1 MSDAT
6 PPGDPRAELEAVGQA
21 GSATPR
27 APSGETE
34 TAALVTTDP
43 EPKAAAE
50 TGSKPSRPPF
60 YKRHKKKLIALAVLI
75 IVPTILHYY
84 VGCATRLTP
93 PGLPDL
99 AHVKAIVG
107 RDGITRADGSYK
119 RKRGKITEVRLVGTP
134 AMIGDAHAKLL
145 YDEMVESE
153 GVLYRLF
160 EKYVPIPPVRHLLV
174 DIGKWRFRNLD
185 QGIDKDRLVEFAAEA
200 RAFSPDPFEGYIP
213 TYQRFV
219 YLQSLYDISLSFEHS
234 PLLGCTSFV
243 AKGAA
248 TADRHTYLARNF
260 DFEVGSVYDEH
271 KVVFLV
277 AEEGKIPYAS
287 VSWPGFIGTVS
298 GMNAK
303 GVGVVIHGGRAR
315 DTREDGE
322 PVVHTT
328 RAILAEASTVDEAIA
343 LVESRKAMVSHILLV
358 SDANGD
364 AAVIERAPGEPLWVR
379 RIEGDK
385 LAVTNHFEGPFASDE
400 KNLSIRKNTS
410 TNSRRSRVDELL
422 EGATDLAPDGMAAI
436 LRDKKAVGGGDVP
449 LGNRGT
455 IDALIATHAVV
466 MDGTARVIWVS
477 EGPHLMGRFV
487 RFDLGKLLDP
497 SYEPSADEAIDALP
511 EDPLLGDGSYD
522 AWVKAGEKH
531 EGIAQ

>member
-1 MSDAT
+1 VSDAEPTAPKRPPEAAPTTST
-6 PPGDPRAELEAVGQA
+6 PPESALESAAPPGAPAE
-21 GSATPR
+21 
-27 APSGETE
+27 
-34 TAALVTTDP
+34 
-43 EPKAAAE
+43 EPKAK
-50 TGSKPSRPPF
+50 TKKPPF

-75 IVPTILHYY
+75 VVPTILHYY

-93 PGLPDL
+93 PSLPDL
-99 AHVKAIVG
+99 SSVTAVVG
-107 RDGITRADGSYK
+107 DDGITRADKSYK

-153 GVLYRLF
+153 GVLYRMF
-160 EKYVPIPPVRHLLV
+160 EKYVPIPPIRHLMV
-174 DIGKWRFRNLD
+174 DIGKWRFRHLD
-185 QGIDKDRLVEFAAEA
+185 QGIDKDRLIEFAAEA
-200 RAFSPDPFEGYIP
+200 RAFSPDPFAGYIP

-243 AKGAA
+243 AKGDA
-248 TADRHTYLARNF
+248 TADGHTYLARNF

-277 AEEGKIPYAS
+277 EEEGKIPYAS

-315 DTREDGE
+315 DTSEAGE

-328 RAILAEASTVDEAIA
+328 RAILAEASNVEEAIA
-343 LVESRKAMVSHILLV
+343 IVEARKAMVSHILLV

-364 AAVIERAPGEPLWVR
+364 AAVIERAPGEPVWIR

-385 LAVTNHFEGPFASDE
+385 LGVTNHFEGPFASDE

-410 TNSRRSRVDELL
+410 TISRRSRLDELL
-422 EGATDLAPDGMAAI
+422 ESAKGLAPEGMAAI
-436 LRDKKAVGGGDVP
+436 LRDKKAVGGGDTP

-466 MDGTARVIWVS
+466 MDGTARILWVS

-511 EDPLLGDGSYD
+511 EDPLLEDGSYD

>member
-1 MSDAT
+1 MSAA
-6 PPGDPRAELEAVGQA
+6 PPTEEPGSSAPTEIPSAPAAGDGAD
-21 GSATPR
+21 
-27 APSGETE
+27 
-34 TAALVTTDP
+34 ALVAADAP
-43 EPKAAAE
+43 RPAPAPKPKKA
-50 TGSKPSRPPF
+50 PF
-60 YKRHKKKLIALAVLI
+60 YRRHKKKLIALAVLI
-75 IVPTILHYY
+75 VVPTILHYY

-99 AHVKAIVG
+99 SSVKAVVG
-107 RDGITRADGSYK
+107 PDGVARAERSYK

-134 AMIGDAHAKLL
+134 AMIGDAQSKLL

-153 GVLYRLF
+153 GVLYRMF
-160 EKYVPIPPVRHLLV
+160 EKYVPIPPIRHLLV
-174 DIGKWRFRNLD
+174 DIGKWRFRHLD
-185 QGIDKDRLVEFAAEA
+185 QGISSDRLVEFAAEA
-200 RAFSPDPFEGYIP
+200 RAFSPDPFAGYIP

-243 AKGAA
+243 ATGDA
-248 TADRHTYLARNF
+248 TTDHHTYLARNF

-277 AEEGKIPYAS
+277 EEEGKIPYAS
-287 VSWPGFIGTVS
+287 VSWPGFIGAVS

-328 RAILAEASTVDEAIA
+328 RAILAEASNVDEAIA
-343 LVESRKAMVSHILLV
+343 IVEARKAMVSHILHL
-358 SDANGD
+358 SDASGGGP
-364 AAVIERAPGEPLWVR
+364 VIVRAPGEPLYVR
-379 RIEGDK
+379 RIEGSS
-385 LAVTNHFEGPFASDE
+385 LRVTNHFEGPLATDE
-400 KNLSIRKNTS
+400 KNVSIRKNTS
-410 TNSRRSRVDELL
+410 TLSRRARLDELL
-422 EGATDLAPDGMAAI
+422 EGASGLTPEGMAAI
-436 LRDKKAVGGGDVP
+436 LRDKKGVGGGDVA

-455 IDALIATHAVV
+455 IDAIIATHAVV

-477 EGPHLMGRFV
+477 EGPHLMGRFI

-497 SYEPSADEAIDALP
+497 SYEPMDEPIDAIP
-511 EDPLLGDGSYD
+511 PDPLYEDGSYD

-531 EGIAQ
+531 EGIAK